1 MRVSSAR
8 ARMVSATCL
17 SLGVMCAARCG
28 TAQEPSRTLQPE
40 VRADVIAAR
49 TAAAEFGVGAV
60 VPTGEYM
67 RLGGDLG
74 LGVVTGG
81 GHGARVAARIDA
93 YGRIH
98 LDPFAEYRWA
108 PYLFGGGSYLVDPR
122 SRGRL
127 AVLAGVGVEGP
138 PSRRLVPAF
147 ELGLG
152 GGVRLGFAIRRGK
165 GQGIRG

>member
-1 MRVSSAR
+1 
-8 ARMVSATCL
+8 MVSANCL
-17 SLGVMCAARCG
+17 SLGAMCAARSG
-28 TAQEPSRTLQPE
+28 TAQEPPRTLQPE
-40 VRADVIAAR
+40 LRADVIASR

-60 VPTGEYM
+60 VPAGEYL

-81 GHGARVAARIDA
+81 GHGARVAARTDA

-108 PYLFGGGSYLVDPR
+108 PYLFGGGSYLVDRR

-152 GGVRLGFAIRRGK
+152 GGVRVGLAIRRGK
-165 GQGIRG
+165 GRGIRG